1 MQWFVVL
8 PALADLIKRQ
18 RELTIATEQARGTVP
33 LSRL

>member
-18 RELTIATEQARGTVP
+18 RVLTIATEQAFECRQQLP
-33 LSRL
+33 S